1 MNSIE
6 FSNETTTDTK
16 DKMLKDKKN
25 MYILG
30 NSIDKNT
37 YDSTFKDRDSSGENK
52 QNSKKLQ
59 KKKNSYIGDSFNSKD
74 VIRSP
79 INEL

>member
-52 QNSKKLQ
+52 
-59 KKKNSYIGDSFNSKD
+59 
-74 VIRSP
+74 
-79 INEL
+79 

>member
-6 FSNETTTDTK
+6 FSNETTIDTK

-25 MYILG
+25 IYILG

-52 QNSKKLQ
+52 QSSKKLQ
-59 KKKNSYIGDSFNSKD
+59 NKKNSYIGDSFNSKD

>member
-6 FSNETTTDTK
+6 FSNETTIDTK

-52 QNSKKLQ
+52 YNSKKLQ

>member
-6 FSNETTTDTK
+6 FSNETTLGKK
-16 DKMLKDKKN
+16 DKIMKDNKN

-30 NSIDKNT
+30 NSLDINT
-37 YDSTFKDRDSSGENK
+37 YESTFKDRDSSGENIS
-52 QNSKKLQ
+52 NRKKLNN
-59 KKKNSYIGDSFNSKD
+59 KKSLGIGDSFNSKE

-79 INEL
+79 NIEL

>member
-1 MNSIE
+1 
-6 FSNETTTDTK
+6 
-16 DKMLKDKKN
+16 

>member
-6 FSNETTTDTK
+6 FSNETTIDTK
-16 DKMLKDKKN
+16 DKMFKEKKN

>member
-6 FSNETTTDTK
+6 FSNETTIDTK

>member
-6 FSNETTTDTK
+6 FSNETTIDTK

-30 NSIDKNT
+30 NSLDKNT

>member
-6 FSNETTTDTK
+6 FSYETTIDTK

-30 NSIDKNT
+30 NSIYKNT

-52 QNSKKLQ
+52 
-59 KKKNSYIGDSFNSKD
+59 
-74 VIRSP
+74 
-79 INEL
+79 

>member
-6 FSNETTTDTK
+6 FSYETTIDTK

-30 NSIDKNT
+30 NSIYKNT

-59 KKKNSYIGDSFNSKD
+59 KKKNSYIGDSFNIKD